1 MSEQTVIRPYQI
13 SDRETVRRL
22 CCETGYLGQAIDPVF
37 EDRELFADYLTSF
50 YTDWEPESTFLVVHE
65 GRVKGYLMG
74 SRRTFLHQVHSF
86 FLNFS
91 LLARG
96 AFRYPRYNAASKAF
110 VRWILLNAWREVPA
124 APRRMPHFHF
134 NMLPEAQGFGT
145 ARELLVQFLQHLRA
159 HGEKMVFGQV
169 VTFEERR
176 GARIFERFGFRVVEK
191 KEITKY
197 RAHRDEPVYLCT
209 VIKSLDD
216 GILANSTSH

>member
-1 MSEQTVIRPYQI
+1 MSEQTVIRPYQQ

-65 GRVKGYLMG
+65 GEVKGYLMG
-74 SRRTFLHQVHSF
+74 SRRTFLQQIYNF

-96 AFRYPRYNAASKAF
+96 LFRYPRYNAASRAF

-145 ARELLVQFLQHLRA
+145 ARELLVQYLQHLRA
-159 HGEKMVFGQV
+159 HGEKYVFGQV

-197 RAHRDEPVYLCT
+197 RAHREEPVYLCT

-216 GILANSTSH
+216 GILASSTAK